1 MLKKVLSA
9 AVAAAMALSVMPMAM
24 AEETRAPGIYVG
36 DTEYDTI
43 AAAQAAAVNQG
54 GTITISGTVEFDYR
68 QGISADN
75 ITLQGENNA
84 TIVPSGTY
92 GDNTSDT
99 NKKGLLNFAGD
110 NITVN
115 DITFDGSVY
124 GDTITATTTPDFIVV
139 RVNEGSATFNGVSIT
154 GSPRTLLV
162 VGTTT
167 TTATLTAN
175 NLYCQGEYKSIDLAG
190 TYADVN
196 IVNGSFTLNS
206 GQVNGFIYEDSG
218 LSGLNY
224 YEGTFYNNATSNH
237 FALRH
242 RLGFFSYDY
251 MTSTVE
257 HYVNSYMYAKES
269 VSDEV
274 AKKYINAVNISSN
287 IDTIED
293 MVAYAVENCNAELKN
308 NFVSLLEDAKE
319 EASASTADKLDVYI
333 DRLKGVVS

>member
-43 AAAQAAAVNQG
+43 AAAQAAAVSQSQP
-54 GTITISGTVEFDYR
+54 ITISGTVEFDYR

-84 TIVPSGTY
+84 TIVPSNTY

-115 DITFDGSVY
+115 DIKFDGSRY
-124 GDTITATTTPDFIVV
+124 GDTISMFTSPDFIVV
-139 RVNEGSATFNGVSIT
+139 RVNEGSTTFHNVHIT

-167 TTATLTAN
+167 SSATVNASK
-175 NLYCQGEYKSIDLAG
+175 LYCDADLKAY
-190 TYADVN
+190 TMAEIYADVN
-196 IVNGSFTLNS
+196 IVNGAFNMTSGVVNGLISTDKDMETTRTLNVTAP
-206 GQVNGFIYEDSG
+206 GMF
-218 LSGLNY
+218 
-224 YEGTFYNNATSNH
+224 TFESEKATIC
-237 FALRH
+237 ATP
-242 RLGFFSYDY
+242 DY
-251 MTSTVE
+251 
-257 HYVNSYMYAKES
+257 
-269 VSDEV
+269 
-274 AKKYINAVNISSN
+274 
-287 IDTIED
+287 
-293 MVAYAVENCNAELKN
+293 
-308 NFVSLLEDAKE
+308 
-319 EASASTADKLDVYI
+319 
-333 DRLKGVVS
+333 